1 MDNKKTYSI
10 VINGISESVKQVDAL
25 NDALQFLDQKIKNLE
40 SRTVNVSSN
49 SSGASSKVQEYHTE
63 DQLLKNI
70 AKTEQEIA
78 NVRRE
83 EYQQLLADKDL
94 LKEAKQLQEDR
105 AASERL
111 AANNYANTMRGVK
124 QELSDIK
131 KVMQG
136 TDLGSDEFGKLT
148 KRANELNSK
157 LLEVEKSYGQFGRN
171 VGNYPDAE
179 KGMKALSFTIAGVT
193 QNFDNA
199 KQAYATLKK
208 ELTTLQVKQDQG
220 MLLSDE
226 ELQRFEE
233 LSTLVP
239 SIASSIQDAGKPMDN
254 LLDSMESFVALT
266 QVSKG
271 FSSFFGID
279 NTKADEAMKK
289 LLALQNAMQGL
300 QKIQKQMRTMEG
312 IGKYFTKASQGIDK
326 FVDKLFGV
334 DKASK
339 AAAAS
344 SKTESA
350 ALNQVNTASKGAAVG
365 AGAATTAN
373 VALTG
378 SEVAATL
385 AAKALK
391 MALNALGIG
400 VFLTLLGLATD
411 ALDWAITGVQT
422 FLGISRSDNKVETE
436 ISSVTKSVEILEE
449 EIDDLVEK
457 GALTKLQGILSNT
470 RIEAE
475 GMVKAW
481 KQLKKVEVEDNAKN
495 SHFLDY
501 LIQITKASKEAAE
514 AQREYDA
521 RNEKSVERYKKAQA
535 AVNELYYQM
544 GSDEVVKKA
553 MSNLEEFFGNDEAAK
568 WAELILDNFKKV
580 KDGFFDFSST
590 VQENKD
596 KIKRFL
602 NSDEENEKED
612 VEKQKEE
619 LKRLTNDKKEQE
631 QIEAKAKKKLADIE
645 KKHRKEEIDKA
656 KQHAAE
662 ILQVQQSME
671 DLRLRLTENEI
682 AKRMFAIKKEKD
694 NALQNFK
701 GSLTQRNELIENY
714 NKLSEKEFNKYYKD
728 LTEKFDNF
736 VKNIEKKK
744 TELEKLELSEDINSL
759 IIQSSL
765 LEEKK
770 PFDVQIR
777 SAEEYAR
784 KMDELTKKFGNLEEA
799 QKRLKEARS
808 FKAAMRGDKDIQIG
822 YFNRWFSKAR
832 DLSETD
838 RYFVDKFYAELR
850 KTSGEVTTE
859 VEVLM
864 SQLESIV
871 EESYIDEL
879 ELNEY
884 YGEKATSNLSKSLK
898 ARLAQQI
905 AYDYDVLRLQDNYV
919 DKKVE
924 LEKELAKK
932 EYEAAN
938 EAAMQEYDT
947 QKEGNEKLIKSLKDT
962 IAVIEKKL
970 KTASSAQKAELEGQ
984 LKDSEKRLEIA
995 EKNTAIEG
1003 EIYQNYYIK
1012 RQENEKAYQRKLNE
1026 IAQKGAEERS
1036 NINKKYFE
1044 NQITNFRDFQTKINA
1059 VVAKQPVYDKLGFG
1073 IVNLS
1078 ATKKNLKE
1086 VQDGITIALKEINN
1100 EKVRL
1105 AKSKDLKIISKEE
1118 YNNALRSLN
1127 DLESSFKESG
1137 VSVQNS
1143 LKELGGQWWGSIDKW
1158 LQEIGSS
1165 MSSILSSLSEITTN
1179 EFNKEIE
1186 AVEDEMDK
1194 YAKLLDK
1201 QKDITQKYADDV
1213 NSIED
1218 ELKTARG
1225 DRRQQLIDNLN
1236 AEMAAQ
1242 RASLAEEKR
1251 IEKEQEKLERK
1262 KAELEYERDYAEWES
1277 NMWQAAINASMAVSM
1292 AAVNKW
1298 PIPAIPMMS
1307 LAAAVGAA
1315 QIAAVNSNK
1324 PTKKYASGGV
1334 IDGNSHAQ
1342 GGVQAVVGTSP
1353 IELEGNEFII
1363 RKSTATQ
1370 NINLLDYINRSERK
1384 LNLSDFIDFYSS
1396 NKVRSNIQSIKSK
1409 FETGGVIPTLRT
1421 DISLSNGL
1429 LTAFEEYANRTTVV
1443 QVVDIV
1449 DAEDRLNKVKVL
1461 SGLNE

>member
-25 NDALQFLDQKIKNLE
+25 SDALQFLDQKIKNLE
-40 SRTVNVSSN
+40 SRTVKVSSN

-70 AKTEQEIA
+70 AKTEQEIV

-111 AANNYANTMRGVK
+111 AANNYANTMKGVK

-199 KQAYATLKK
+199 KQAYSTLKK

-220 MLLSDE
+220 LSLSDE
-226 ELQRFEE
+226 ELERFKE

-239 SIASSIQDAGKPMDN
+239 SIASSIADAGKPMDN

-300 QKIQKQMRTMEG
+300 QKIQKQMQTTEG

-344 SKTESA
+344 SKAESA
-350 ALNQVNTASKGAAVG
+350 ALNQVNAASKGAAVG

-373 VALTG
+373 VALTT
-378 SEVAATL
+378 SETAATL
-385 AAKALK
+385 GAKALK

-422 FLGISRSDNKVETE
+422 FLGLSSNDNKVEGE
-436 ISSVTKSVEILEE
+436 VQGVTKAVDILEE
-449 EIDDLVEK
+449 EIDDLVEN
-457 GALTKLQGILSNT
+457 GALTKLQGILSKT

-475 GMVKAW
+475 GIVKAW

-521 RNEKSVERYKKAQA
+521 RNEKSVERYTKAQA
-535 AVNELYYQM
+535 AVKELYYQM

-553 MSNLEEFFGNDEAAK
+553 MSNLEEFFGNDDAAK
-568 WAELILDNFKKV
+568 WAEVILDNFKKV
-580 KDGFFDFSST
+580 KDGFFDFSNT

-596 KIKRFL
+596 KIKRYL

-631 QIEAKAKKKLADIE
+631 QIEAKANKKLADIE
-645 KKHRKEEIDKA
+645 KKYNKQRLDKA

-714 NKLSEKEFNKYYKD
+714 NKLSEKEFDKYYKD

-759 IIQSSL
+759 VIQSSL

-784 KMDELTKKFGNLEEA
+784 KIDELTKKLGNAEEV

-808 FKAAMRGDKDIQIG
+808 FKAAMSGDKDIQIG
-822 YFNRWFSKAR
+822 YFNLWFSKSG
-832 DLSETD
+832 DLFG
-838 RYFVDKFYAELR
+838 RNLVDKLNAELR

-859 VEVLM
+859 VEKLM
-864 SQLESIV
+864 SHLETIV
-871 EESYIDEL
+871 EESYSDEL

-884 YGEKATSNLSKSLK
+884 YGEKATSNLSESLK
-898 ARLAQQI
+898 TRLAQQT
-905 AYDYDVLRLQDNYV
+905 AYDYDVLRLQNNYV
-919 DKKVE
+919 DKKVK
-924 LEKELAKK
+924 LEEKLAKK
-932 EYEAAN
+932 EKEAVV
-938 EAAMQEYDT
+938 EAAMQEYET
-947 QKEGNEKLIKSLKDT
+947 QKEENEKLIKSLKDT
-962 IAVIEKKL
+962 IEVIEKKL

-984 LKDSEKRLEIA
+984 LKDSKKRLEIA
-995 EKNTAIEG
+995 KKNTANEG
-1003 EIYQNYYIK
+1003 EIFQNYYRK
-1012 RQENEKAYQRKLNE
+1012 LQENEKVYQRKLNE

-1086 VQDGITIALKEINN
+1086 VQDGITIALKAINN

-1118 YNNALRSLN
+1118 YNNALRSLI

-1158 LQEIGSS
+1158 VQEIGSS
-1165 MSSILSSLSEITTN
+1165 MSSILSSLSEITAN
-1179 EFNKEIE
+1179 QYAKEIE
-1186 AVEDEMDK
+1186 AVENAIDK

-1251 IEKEQEKLERK
+1251 IEKEQEKLDRK

-1396 NKVRSNIQSIKSK
+1396 NKVRSNVQSVKSK
-1409 FETGGVIPTLRT
+1409 FAEGGSIPMLRN

>member
-1 MDNKKTYSI
+1 M
-10 VINGISESVKQVDAL
+10 
-25 NDALQFLDQKIKNLE
+25 
-40 SRTVNVSSN
+40 
-49 SSGASSKVQEYHTE
+49 
-63 DQLLKNI
+63 KNI

-171 VGNYPDAE
+171 VGNYPQAE
-179 KGMKALSFTIAGVT
+179 KDMKALSFTIAGVT

-226 ELQRFEE
+226 ELERFKE

-312 IGKYFTKASQGIDK
+312 IGKYFTKASQGIDN
-326 FVDKLFGV
+326 FVDKLFKV

-339 AAAAS
+339 AATVTAKSEA
-344 SKTESA
+344 T
-350 ALNQVNTASKGAAVG
+350 ALNKVNAASKGAAVG

-373 VALTG
+373 VALAT
-378 SEVAATL
+378 SEAEATL
-385 AAKALK
+385 GAKALK

-422 FLGISRSDNKVETE
+422 FFGISRSDNKVETE
-436 ISSVTKSVEILEE
+436 ISSVTKSIEILEE

-475 GMVKAW
+475 GIVKAW

-521 RNEKSVERYKKAQA
+521 TNEKSVERYKKAQT
-535 AVNELYYQM
+535 AVKELYYQM
-544 GSDEVVKKA
+544 GNDEVVKEA
-553 MSNLEEFFGNDEAAK
+553 MADLKEFFGDDEAAK
-568 WAELILDNFKKV
+568 WAEVILDNFKKV

-590 VQENKD
+590 VKENQKIVRDFIGTPLEKDLEAVNDAENKALEAAGD
-596 KIKRFL
+596 NEAEKTKIR
-602 NSDEENEKED
+602 EEG
-612 VEKQKEE
+612 
-619 LKRLTNDKKEQE
+619 
-631 QIEAKAKKKLADIE
+631 E
-645 KKHRKEEIDKA
+645 KKRAAVRAKYRKEEIDKA

-714 NKLSEKEFNKYYKD
+714 NKLSEKEFDKYYKD

-744 TELEKLELSEDINSL
+744 FELEKLELSDGIDSL
-759 IIQSSL
+759 VERSSR

-784 KMDELTKKFGNLEEA
+784 KIDELTKKLGNAEEV

-808 FKAAMRGDKDIQIG
+808 FKAAMSGDKDIQIG
-822 YFNRWFSKAR
+822 YFNLWFSKSR
-832 DLSETD
+832 DLSEFN
-838 RYFVDKFYAELR
+838 RNIVDKFYAELR

-884 YGEKATSNLSKSLK
+884 YGEKATSNLSESLK
-898 ARLAQQI
+898 ARLAQQK
-905 AYDYDVLRLQDNYV
+905 DYNYNVLRLQNNYV

-924 LEKELAKK
+924 VEKELAKK

-938 EAAMQEYDT
+938 EAALQEYNT
-947 QKEGNEKLIKSLKDT
+947 QKEENEKLIKSLKDT
-962 IAVIEKKL
+962 IAEIEKQL
-970 KTASSAQKAELEGQ
+970 KTASGARKAELEGQ

-1003 EIYQNYYIK
+1003 EIYQNYDK
-1012 RQENEKAYQRKLNE
+1012 KLQENQIAYQKKLND
-1026 IAQKGAEERS
+1026 ITQKGAEERS

-1059 VVAKQPVYDKLGFG
+1059 VVAKQPVYDKLGFD

-1086 VQDGITIALKEINN
+1086 VQDGITIALKAINA
-1100 EKVRL
+1100 EKLKL

-1127 DLESSFKESG
+1127 DLENSFKESG

-1186 AVEDEMDK
+1186 AVENAIDK
-1194 YAKLLDK
+1194 YADLLNK

-1251 IEKEQEKLERK
+1251 IEKEQEKLERQ

-1342 GGVQAVVGTSP
+1342 GGVQVLGGRAEV
-1353 IELEGNEFII
+1353 EGGEFITNKATTANNVELLEYVNSK
-1363 RKSTATQ
+1363 RKK
-1370 NINLLDYINRSERK
+1370 LD
-1384 LNLSDFIDFYSS
+1384 LSDFIDFYSNGS
-1396 NKVRSNIQSIKSK
+1396 IKHNIQSVRTKFADGGMLPQLKS
-1409 FETGGVIPTLRT
+1409 
-1421 DISLSNGL
+1421 DITFNDRM
-1429 LTAFEEYANRTTVV
+1429 LTAFEEYSNRPVV
-1443 QVVDIV
+1443 VSVVDIN
-1449 DAEDRLNKVKVL
+1449 DRQADVNKVKVL